1 MKCRKYYREQKYQYG
16 DYLEVNLYPVYYHA
30 RAKKRSTKR
39 KPSRACQTRLNQINA
54 ERQLARI
61 MAANFTNE
69 DYSMTLTYSPENK
82 PEDIDRAKKDL
93 RNFFD
98 RLNRA
103 RKKAGL
109 EPTKYIY
116 SLEVG
121 EKTKR
126 VHFHLVLSGGLKI
139 KEIQKIWGKG
149 YVDKIK
155 ALMFDETGLRGLARY
170 FCKQQ
175 VSSSASTANCKRY
188 QCSQNCIKP
197 EPKTNDHK
205 YSKKK
210 VKEIASDNENRRMIE
225 ALYPGYFCAECE
237 SFWNE
242 NNGEHYISIMLYKQ
256 DADLDIRSINTKRSV
271 KKNDKK
277 QGNNCKAQQKNEKCL
292 Y

>member
-1 MKCRKYYREQKYQYG
+1 MKCRKCYREQKYQYG

-69 DYSMTLTYSPENK
+69 DYSLTLTYSPENC
-82 PEDIDRAKKDL
+82 PDDLERAKKDL

-103 RKKAGL
+103 RKRAGL

-188 QCSQNCIKP
+188 QCSQNCVKP

-205 YSKKK
+205 YSKRK
-210 VKEIASDNENRRMIE
+210 VKEIASESENRRMIE

-242 NNGEHYISIMLYKQ
+242 NNGENYITIMLYKQ
-256 DADLDIRSINTKRSV
+256 DADLDIRTSKPKRSV
-271 KKNDKK
+271 KKNDNKS
-277 QGNNCKAQQKNEKCL
+277 GHSG
-292 Y
+292 

>member
-1 MKCRKYYREQKYQYG
+1 MKNRKCYRENKYYYG

-30 RAKKRSTKR
+30 RATKRNTNR

-61 MAANFTNE
+61 MAANFTND
-69 DYSMTLTYSPENK
+69 DYCMTLTYSPENK
-82 PEDIDRAKKDL
+82 PEDMDRAKKDL

-103 RKKAGL
+103 RKRAGL

-116 SLEVG
+116 AAEIG
-121 EKTKR
+121 ERTKR
-126 VHFHLVLSGGLKI
+126 IHFHVVLSGGLKI
-139 KEIQKIWGKG
+139 KDIQKIWGKG

-155 ALMFDETGLRGLARY
+155 TLMFDETGLRGLARY

-175 VSSSASTANCKRY
+175 VSSTATAAEAAHQKRY

-197 EPKTNDHK
+197 EPKNNDHK
-205 YSKKK
+205 YSKRK
-210 VKEIASDNENRRMIE
+210 VKEIASDSDNLRMIE
-225 ALYPGYFCAECE
+225 ALYPGYYCAECN

-242 NNGEHYISIMLYKQ
+242 NNGESYISIMLYKQ
-256 DADLDIRSINTKRSV
+256 DADLDIRIKPKKDKV
-271 KKNDKK
+271 KKDENK
-277 QGNNCKAQQKNEKCL
+277 QLNNSTI
-292 Y
+292 